1 MPRCQVC
8 IYNATNLHC
17 LVIMHLDKK
26 ESKINK
32 GLLSTYC
39 GQAPRE
45 MLGAE
50 QSMTRT
56 PRTVLPAWRRAN
68 KLTRGAPGRAWQHG
82 APGRKWGEETPPTAP
97 PPPLPQTAVVSGTL
111 RTRKGKGGEK
121 SICSR

>member
-56 PRTVLPAWRRAN
+56 PRAS
-68 KLTRGAPGRAWQHG
+68 RGASSLEESEQTHPGSTWEGMAARSSREEVGGGDAPHG
-82 APGRKWGEETPPTAP
+82 TTPSSSPDRCCFWNVTHE
-97 PPPLPQTAVVSGTL
+97 
-111 RTRKGKGGEK
+111 KGQ
-121 SICSR
+121 RR